1 MQLTHCYQVLTGVL
15 PYDRMGNYDAV
26 ASRIRSGGRP
36 LRPRNQDVNRWL
48 RRRVW
53 DMITTCWNKDPAKR
67 WEVPAIR
74 VLFSTLGPQEVLD
87 VEAGRQRRGGFIPRI
102 TSLFQFLQVPEP
114 EIERI
119 VNEMDRVGSSTSPT
133 LPPRLTRAIAI
144 GRSRPIG
151 SRTTEDVQ

>member
-15 PYDRMGNYDAV
+15 PYDGMENYDAV

-36 LRPRNQDVNRWL
+36 PRPRNQDANRWL

-67 WEVPAIR
+67 WEVPAMREI
-74 VLFSTLGPQEVLD
+74 FSTLGPREVPN
-87 VEAGRQRRGGFIPRI
+87 VEAEQQRRGKFLPRI

-114 EIERI
+114 EIERV
-119 VNEMDRVGSSTSPT
+119 VNEMDRVCSSTSPT
-133 LPPRLTRAIAI
+133 LPQ
-144 GRSRPIG
+144 G
-151 SRTTEDVQ
+151 